1 MVHGNAKLA
10 HLPVMPIVAWA
21 RDDEVEPQRVWYRAK
36 GYTGHLVQF
45 AEEEPDSG
53 HRQAQLVGR
62 MLHRFRVAYKSGMI
76 QIPVVR
82 VPGKTRMGKADR
94 GDWWHSETRAAYRV
108 YYATIR
114 RHPREDYRFDKI
126 AKAAKR
132 SYDRRNSDWV
142 KHIPFWKR
150 YGLNKHVKPLNRS
163 LKVWPEVDHEY
174 DRIPF

>member
-10 HLPVMPIVAWA
+10 HLPVMPMVLFG
-21 RDDEVEPQRVWYRAK
+21 DEQQYDEQAAYFRSI
-36 GYTGHLVQF
+36 GYAGHLVHVH
-45 AEEEPDSG
+45 ESEPYS
-53 HRQAQLVGR
+53 HFRTVQIVGR
-62 MLHRFRVAYKSGMI
+62 VLHRFRVAYRSGMI